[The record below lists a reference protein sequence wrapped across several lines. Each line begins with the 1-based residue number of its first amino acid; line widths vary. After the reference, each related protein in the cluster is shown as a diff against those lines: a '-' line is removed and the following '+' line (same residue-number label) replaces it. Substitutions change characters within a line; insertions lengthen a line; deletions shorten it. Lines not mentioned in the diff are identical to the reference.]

1 VIDIPEGFKFRF
13 SVTAEMRDGQLCFA
27 VHSDTSFDQPI
38 WNGSDSV
45 PLVTSISLA
54 ESHKEIYE
62 ILKQKVD
69 NLEIN

>member
-1 VIDIPEGFKFRF
+1 
-13 SVTAEMRDGQLCFA
+13 MRDGQLCFA

-69 NLEIN
+69 NLETN